1 MRKSGLAL
9 IILLVILGS
18 GFGWQLPEARLPQ
31 PSTLYDVQEREIR
44 GLAERDGI
52 NVSLQEIPRSFQDAI
67 IVMED
72 KKFYRHHGFDLVGVG
87 RAVYLNLK
95 NRRVVA
101 GGSTITQQT
110 AKNLYLSHERTFSR
124 KLKELFYAF
133 QLERR
138 YSKDE
143 ILALYCNT
151 IYFGEGAYG
160 VEMAARTYFG
170 KHARELNV
178 AEAALLAGLP
188 NWPSQYDPYL
198 HPEKARERQHLVLQ
212 RMVEEGKLTSR
223 EQRQAQEQPLEFNR
237 IRFLGGDAPYF
248 VAMVKD
254 YLVKKYGQRMV
265 YQGGLRVYTTLDQDM
280 QQAANQAVA
289 SGLEPHAADLQA
301 ALVAVDP
308 ANGELRALVGG
319 RDFTTAPFNRAW
331 ARRQPG
337 STFKPFMYSLGIA
350 WGFTPA
356 DTFMCEEVS
365 YRLPSGEVYKPTD
378 YGKEPYHWRRFTL
391 KEAVMISDNVVA
403 VQVNRILGPKETA
416 RHAEKFGF
424 QGIEPVLSLPLGSNE
439 VRPVDM
445 AAGYSVFANRGVYS
459 QPYFILRVEDKQ
471 GRVLEAN
478 QPIQRR
484 VIDPTTA
491 YIVTDIMKG
500 VMGPGGTGARLRTI
514 FDREAAGKTGTTDEF
529 RDAWFV
535 GYTPQLYCSVWVGYD
550 QKKTVNL
557 PGGAVAGPIWAG
569 FMRGA
574 SARLPEGTF
583 ARPADIEMVNICL
596 DSGLVA
602 CESCPRTV
610 PMAFKEG
617 TAPEEIC
624 WEHGPRWPEDKDKTS
639 SGRTKQAGNEL

>member
-1 MRKSGLAL
+1 MRKTGLAL

-31 PSTLYDVQEREIR
+31 PSTLYDVQGREIR

-52 NVSLQEIPRSFQDAI
+52 NVDLQEIPQSFQDAI

-72 KKFYRHHGFDLVGVG
+72 KNFYRHHGFDLVGVG
-87 RAVYLNLK
+87 RAVYLNIK

-110 AKNLYLSHERTFSR
+110 AKNLYLSNERTFSR

-138 YSKDE
+138 YSKEE
-143 ILALYCNT
+143 ILAMYCNT

-170 KHARELNV
+170 KHARELNL

-188 NWPSQYDPYL
+188 NWPSHYDPYRF
-198 HPEKARERQHLVLQ
+198 PDKARERQRLVLK
-212 RMVEEGKLTSR
+212 RMVDEGKLSAG
-223 EQRQAQEQPLEFNR
+223 EQQKAQEQPLEYR
-237 IRFLGGDAPYF
+237 RARFLGGDAPYY
-248 VAMVKD
+248 VALVKD
-254 YLVKKYGQRMV
+254 YLVEKYGQRMV

-289 SGLEPHAADLQA
+289 NGLASYAEDLQA

-308 ANGELRALVGG
+308 ANGQIRALVGG
-319 RDFTTAPFNRAW
+319 RDYSTAPFNRAL

-403 VQVNRILGPKETA
+403 VQVNQILGPKETA

-439 VRPVDM
+439 VRPIDM
-445 AAGYSVFANRGVYS
+445 AAGYSVFANQGVYS
-459 QPYFILRVEDKQ
+459 RPYFILRVEDKE
-471 GRVLEAN
+471 GRVLEEN
-478 QPIQRR
+478 QPSQRP
-484 VIDPTTA
+484 VIDPATA
-491 YIVTDIMKG
+491 FIVTDIMKG
-500 VMGPGGTGARLRTI
+500 VMGPGGTGARLISI
-514 FDREAAGKTGTTDEF
+514 FNREAAGKTGTTDEF
-529 RDAWFV
+529 KDAWFV
-535 GYTPQLYCSVWVGYD
+535 GYTPQLCCSVWVGYD

-557 PGGAVAGPIWAG
+557 PGGTVAGPIWAT
-569 FMRGA
+569 FMRDA
-574 SARLPEGTF
+574 SARLTPESFT
-583 ARPADIEMVNICL
+583 RPADIEIMTICL

-602 CESCPRTV
+602 CEGCPRTV
-610 PMAFKEG
+610 PMAFKKG
-617 TAPEEIC
+617 TAPKEVC
-624 WEHGPRWPEDKDKTS
+624 WEHCPEWPGDEDENAFR
-639 SGRTKQAGNEL
+639 RTRRVGNDL

>member
-535 GYTPQLYCSVWVGYD
+535 GYTPQLCCSVWVGYD

>member
-535 GYTPQLYCSVWVGYD
+535 GYTPQLCCSVWVGYD

-610 PMAFKEG
+610 PMAFKKG